1 MPLTPVRAKG
11 IESGETA
18 SGQHPGSCDDLLAG
32 PLAVTISPVKS
43 LYTGQSVGTVT
54 ANPQIAV
61 FFFRSTMISPGG

>member
-1 MPLTPVRAKG
+1 MAESSPIEVAMALARNGHITP
-11 IESGETA
+11 E
-18 SGQHPGSCDDLLAG
+18 
-32 PLAVTISPVKS
+32 KS